1 MMKSLF
7 GKIFLW
13 FWLTSILLTVASVF
27 IAVFLTGTPVLR
39 QWASNF
45 GDLYSRNVVQ
55 SYLLGGDA
63 GLDQFLTSTEQARE
77 IQTTLFGPDGERIR
91 GGALTPFQQGLLEEA
106 RASGRTE
113 CRIRLAWQCA
123 AVVDTPRGK
132 FVVVGRALH
141 PRRMVRQL
149 PLSAVLTRAMLILL
163 FASGLCFALAR
174 YIARPVEV
182 LQHATRR
189 IAAGDLSAR
198 AAPALAPRKDELV
211 SLAEEFD
218 VMAARIE
225 ALMQSQRQMLGDI
238 SHELRSPL
246 TRLRVALELAE
257 GGDAEAMKRMNADL
271 QKLEQLIEQ
280 VLTLNRLDA
289 GEKWVELQS
298 TNLETVLSEVVRDA
312 NYEGRARNV
321 SVELKAEPLT
331 IKANP
336 ALLKSCVENIVRNA
350 LRYSPDNGRVEVEER
365 AVSDSTGRVG
375 HPQWVEIRV
384 RDHGPGVPPE
394 ALPRLFEPFYRVAES
409 RSEKSGGRGLG
420 LSIAQRAAAVHGG
433 TVEAKNR
440 EGGGL
445 EVLVK
450 LPVRS

>member
-7 GKIFLW
+7 AKIFLW
-13 FWLTSILLTVASVF
+13 FWLTSIVLAVLSVF
-27 IAVFLTGTPVLR
+27 IAVFFTGTPVLR

-55 SYLLGGDA
+55 TYLLGGDA
-63 GLDQFLTSTEQARE
+63 GLEQFLTSTEQGQE
-77 IQTTLFGPDGERIR
+77 IQTTLFGPDGQRIY
-91 GGALTPFQQGLLEEA
+91 GTPLTPFQLELLDLA
-106 RASGRTE
+106 RESGRTE
-113 CRIRLAWQCA
+113 CRIRFAWQCA

-132 FVVVGRALH
+132 FAVVGRVVR
-141 PRRMVRQL
+141 PRRMGHQL
-149 PLSAVLTRAMLILL
+149 PLSALLTRGVLILL
-163 FASGLCFALAR
+163 FAAGLCFALAR

-182 LQHATRR
+182 LQNAARR

-198 AAPALAPRKDELV
+198 AAPSLAPRKDELV

-257 GGDAEAMKRMNADL
+257 GGDPKAMQQMHADV

-289 GEKWVELQS
+289 GEKWVELEPTS
-298 TNLETVLSEVVRDA
+298 LETILSEVVRDA

-321 SVELKAEPLT
+321 GVDLKAEPLK
-331 IKANP
+331 IRLNP
-336 ALLKSCVENIVRNA
+336 ALMKSCVENIVRNG
-350 LRYSPDNGRVEVEER
+350 LRYSPDNGRVEVEAR
-365 AVSDSTGRVG
+365 ALGGDVV
-375 HPQWVEIRV
+375 IAV
-384 RDHGPGVPPE
+384 RDRGPGVPPE

-433 TVEAKNR
+433 TIVARNR

-445 EVLVK
+445 EVE
-450 LPVRS
+450 VRVPLRG